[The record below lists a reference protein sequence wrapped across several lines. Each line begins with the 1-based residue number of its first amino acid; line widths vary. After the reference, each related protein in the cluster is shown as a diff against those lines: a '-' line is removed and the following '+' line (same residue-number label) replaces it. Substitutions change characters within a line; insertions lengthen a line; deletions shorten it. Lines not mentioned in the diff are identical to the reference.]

1 MYVCVSEELKRFS
14 VKKGKAESL
23 GKQIGGLKMMHMKF
37 SQNSQM
43 LRTNYIMKTHYASEK
58 GYATQ
63 NLTDENQI
71 WGNWEMSNS
80 RIL

>member
-1 MYVCVSEELKRFS
+1 
-14 VKKGKAESL
+14 
-23 GKQIGGLKMMHMKF
+23 
-37 SQNSQM
+37 M

-80 RIL
+80 RILKLGKFI

>member
-37 SQNSQM
+37 S
-43 LRTNYIMKTHYASEK
+43 
-58 GYATQ
+58 
-63 NLTDENQI
+63 
-71 WGNWEMSNS
+71 
-80 RIL
+80 